1 MNIIWEKWVVAAMMV
16 CSLLCSSLFCLK
28 LGDDTLMFLGEVRA
42 IADGERYATEA
53 SQGADAEKTETK
65 PPDSTDTASVDVVS
79 TPLPDYEKQES
90 AVSSSVSSAL
100 PAAADGKKLGNILPQ
115 FFSPYTTA
123 NQKSG
128 KLYVNN
134 RTGLD
139 IDIAALKKSFSLKL
153 EEGSEPQ
160 VLIVHT
166 HATENYASRDT
177 YYTKSDMARTGEES
191 RNVIGVGNQ
200 VEKVLRKAGIGVIHD
215 KTLHDSPSYS
225 GSYNRSYNTVEKY
238 LKKYPT
244 IRVVLDI
251 HRDAIGEG
259 DDLIKP
265 VVEIK
270 GKQAAQV
277 MVCVGSNTGSVD
289 YYPDWEKNL
298 SFGLS
303 LQENLETLYPGLA
316 RALFLAY
323 DRCWN
328 QNLSTGSIIIE
339 FGTNGNT
346 FAEAKYSASLVGN
359 ALVATLR

>member
-1 MNIIWEKWVVAAMMV
+1 MNILWEKWIVAIMMIF
-16 CSLLCSSLFCLK
+16 SLVGSSMFCANCA
-28 LGDDTLMFLGEVRA
+28 DDTVLFFEEVRA
-42 IADGERYATEA
+42 MTVSSQTVDKAENTTDKTVADNDDADSATI
-53 SQGADAEKTETK
+53 
-65 PPDSTDTASVDVVS
+65 DVTS
-79 TPLPDYEKQES
+79 TPLPDYKEEAS
-90 AVSSSVSSAL
+90 VSSSSSSAL
-100 PAAADGKKLGNILPQ
+100 PAAAGGKKLGKIIPQ
-115 FFSPYTTA
+115 FFSPYDTA
-123 NQKSG
+123 NLHSG
-128 KLYVNN
+128 KIYVNN
-134 RTGLD
+134 RTGIKVD
-139 IDIAALKKSFSLKL
+139 LKKLRSGFNLKL
-153 EEGSEPQ
+153 QEISEPQ

-177 YYTKSDMARTGEES
+177 YYTKSDMARTGDES
-191 RNVIGVGNQ
+191 RNVIGVGNE
-200 VEKVLRKAGIGVIHD
+200 VERVLSKAGIGVIHD
-215 KTLHDSPSYS
+215 KTFHDSPSYS

-244 IRVVLDI
+244 IKVVLDI

-270 GKQAAQV
+270 GKKAAQV

-289 YYPDWEKNL
+289 YFPNWEKNL
-298 SFGLS
+298 SFGLA
-303 LQENLETLYPGLA
+303 LQQNLETLYPGLA
-316 RALFLAY
+316 RALYLAY

-346 FAEAKYSASLVGN
+346 FAEAKHSATLVGN

>member
-1 MNIIWEKWVVAAMMV
+1 MNIIWEKWAVAVMMV
-16 CSLLCSSLFCLK
+16 GSLLCSTLFSVKC
-28 LGDDTLMFLGEVRA
+28 GDDTLLFLTEARA
-42 IADGERYATEA
+42 IATGE
-53 SQGADAEKTETK
+53 EKVGTDPDEK
-65 PPDSTDTASVDVVS
+65 PQKSGESRDEPAKEVTLHS
-79 TPLPDYEKQES
+79 TPLPDYEEGPS
-90 AVSSSVSSAL
+90 AESSASATL
-100 PAAADGKKLGNILPQ
+100 PAAADGKKLGRIIPQ

-123 NQKSG
+123 NLKSG

-139 IDIAALKKSFSLKL
+139 VDIAAVKNTFDIKT
-153 EEGSEPQ
+153 EEGNQPQ
-160 VLIVHT
+160 VLILHT

-191 RNVIGVGNQ
+191 RNVIGVGNE
-200 VEKVLRKAGIGVIHD
+200 VERVLRKAGIGVVHD

-225 GSYNRSYNTVEKY
+225 GGYNRSANTVKKY
-238 LKKYPT
+238 LKKYPS
-244 IRVVLDI
+244 IKVVLDI
-251 HRDAIGEG
+251 HRDAIGDG

-265 VVEIK
+265 QVEIK
-270 GKQAAQV
+270 GRKAAQV

-289 YYPDWEKNL
+289 YYPNWQSNL
-298 SFGLS
+298 AFGLS

-346 FAEAKYSASLVGN
+346 FSEAKYSATLVGN
-359 ALVATLR
+359 ALVATLKY

>member
-1 MNIIWEKWVVAAMMV
+1 MNILWEKWIVAIMMIF
-16 CSLLCSSLFCLK
+16 SLVGSSMFCANCA
-28 LGDDTLMFLGEVRA
+28 DDTVLFFEEVRA
-42 IADGERYATEA
+42 MAVSSKTVDKVENTAETVADNGN
-53 SQGADAEKTETK
+53 ADSNTIGVT
-65 PPDSTDTASVDVVS
+65 S
-79 TPLPDYEKQES
+79 TPLPDYKTES
-90 AVSSSVSSAL
+90 TVSSSSSSAL
-100 PAAADGKKLGNILPQ
+100 PAAAGGKKLGKIIPQ
-115 FFSPYTTA
+115 FFSPYDTA
-123 NQKSG
+123 NLHSG
-128 KLYVNN
+128 KIYVNN
-134 RTGLD
+134 RTGIKVD
-139 IDIAALKKSFSLKL
+139 LKKLRSGFNLKL
-153 EEGSEPQ
+153 QEISEPQ

-177 YYTKSDMARTGEES
+177 YYTKSDMARTGDES
-191 RNVIGVGNQ
+191 RNVIGVGNE
-200 VEKVLRKAGIGVIHD
+200 VERVLSKAGIGVIHD

-238 LKKYPT
+238 LKKHPT
-244 IRVVLDI
+244 IKVVLDI

-270 GKQAAQV
+270 GKKAAQV

-289 YYPDWEKNL
+289 YFPNWEKNL
-298 SFGLS
+298 SFGLA
-303 LQENLETLYPGLA
+303 LQQNLETLYPGLA
-316 RALFLAY
+316 RALYLAY

-346 FAEAKYSASLVGN
+346 FAEAKHSATLVGN

>member
-1 MNIIWEKWVVAAMMV
+1 MNILWEKWIVAIMMIF
-16 CSLLCSSLFCLK
+16 SLVGSSMFCVNCA
-28 LGDDTLMFLGEVRA
+28 DDTVLFFEEVRA
-42 IADGERYATEA
+42 MAVSSKTVEKVVGSTDKTVADNGNA
-53 SQGADAEKTETK
+53 
-65 PPDSTDTASVDVVS
+65 DSTTIDVTS
-79 TPLPDYEKQES
+79 TPLPDYKTES
-90 AVSSSVSSAL
+90 TVNSSASSAL
-100 PAAADGKKLGNILPQ
+100 PAAAGGKKLGKIIPQ
-115 FFSPYTTA
+115 FFSPYDTA
-123 NQKSG
+123 NLHSG
-128 KLYVNN
+128 KIYVNN
-134 RTGLD
+134 RTGIKVD
-139 IDIAALKKSFSLKL
+139 LKNLRSGFNLKL
-153 EEGSEPQ
+153 QEISEPQ

-177 YYTKSDMARTGEES
+177 YYTKSDMARTGDES
-191 RNVIGVGNQ
+191 RNVIGLGNE
-200 VEKVLRKAGIGVIHD
+200 VERVLQKAGIGVIHD

-238 LKKYPT
+238 LKKHPT
-244 IRVVLDI
+244 IKGVLDI

-270 GKQAAQV
+270 GKKAAQV

-289 YYPDWEKNL
+289 YFPNWEKNL
-298 SFGLS
+298 SFGLA
-303 LQENLETLYPGLA
+303 LQQNLETLYPGLA
-316 RALFLAY
+316 RALYLAY

-346 FAEAKYSASLVGN
+346 FAEAKHSATLVGN